1 VATLGVAVFSV
12 PGMKHVERCVQSVQ
26 WADDIVVLRIGE
38 AVDPHRRRTD
48 WVLHLWGEEF
58 IEGELQKELLALR
71 ARPLSESRPGYN
83 IAVRS
88 YVLGRWVDGSV
99 WGPSPSLRVARQIR
113 RWPPTWCSGW
123 KAERTAAL
131 SGTIRDDSTA
141 ELAFCVSQ
149 MNRIGSLWAEAS
161 DGEVASLG
169 RTTVF
174 SLGLFL
180 RLVFRAG
187 LQRDGFAGFTLSVLA
202 AYAALLCG
210 AKAWEKAR
218 GISNRLD
225 GRETSEESI
234 P

>member
-26 WADDIVVLRIGE
+26 WADDIVVLKIGE
-38 AVDPHRRRTD
+38 AIDPHRRRTD

-71 ARPLSESRPGYN
+71 ARPLAESRPAYN

-99 WGPSPSLRVARQIR
+99 WGPSPSGRLARQIQS
-113 RWPPTWCSGW
+113 WPPTWCNRW
-123 KAERTAAL
+123 KVERAPAL

-149 MNRIGSLWAEAS
+149 MNRIGSLWAEAPN
-161 DGEVASLG
+161 GEVTSLG

-174 SLGLFL
+174 SLGLFV
-180 RLVFRAG
+180 RLVFRIG
-187 LQRDGFAGFTLSVLA
+187 LLRDGFAGFTLSVLA

-225 GRETSEESI
+225 GRQTSEESI